1 MTTTPSRTV
10 GVRSE
15 WFPGEEGLARK
26 PLACPRSL
34 WAYRKAESTRAQ
46 SAAFAARFGA
56 FRGFSSSAF
65 ANGSQEWSVLTNL
78 WNRQLRECS
87 KNATATSEPKDNNED
102 NKECSGHNR
111 AGTRSYDQGMAE
123 AGETRSRPKQD
134 FT

>member
-34 WAYRKAESTRAQ
+34 WAYRKAESTCAQ
-46 SAAFAARFGA
+46 SAAFAARSGG
-56 FRGFSSSAF
+56 FRGFSPSAF
-65 ANGSQEWSVLTNL
+65 ANGSQEWPVLTNF

-87 KNATATSEPKDNNED
+87 KNDTTTSKPKDNNDD

-111 AGTRSYDQGMAE
+111 SGTPFYDQGMAE
-123 AGETRSRPKQD
+123 AGETGS
-134 FT
+134 